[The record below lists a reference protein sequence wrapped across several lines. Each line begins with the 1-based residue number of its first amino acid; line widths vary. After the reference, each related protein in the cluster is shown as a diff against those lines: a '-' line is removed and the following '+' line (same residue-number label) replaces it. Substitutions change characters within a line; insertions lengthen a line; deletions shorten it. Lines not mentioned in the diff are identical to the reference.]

1 MWLVRTAIVL
11 VAATLVLRHVRRG
24 GDVNADP
31 VGVLQTVAM
40 RYPVVRHEIPVERL
54 GPACDGGDSAAC
66 VQLGRGV
73 AATNQAGPMPRC
85 LEQAFYRK
93 ACAADDWE
101 GCAAL
106 AGGGSEE
113 CGPVDVQ
120 AIRDSLDRA
129 CRRMVF
135 AACDVKVGL

>member
-1 MWLVRTAIVL
+1 
-11 VAATLVLRHVRRG
+11 
-24 GDVNADP
+24 
-31 VGVLQTVAM
+31 
-40 RYPVVRHEIPVERL
+40 
-54 GPACDGGDSAAC
+54 
-66 VQLGRGV
+66 
-73 AATNQAGPMPRC
+73 MPRC
-85 LEQAFYRK
+85 LEQALYRK

-106 AGGGSEE
+106 AGSIRSEE
-113 CGPVDVQ
+113 CGPFDIQ